1 MTFEQ
6 CNSDSGYSVPMAKKQ
21 GAGQYSALSASCLA
35 TLGLAT
41 LGLATPGRASLGICV
56 IWSMVWVL
64 AAG

>member
-41 LGLATPGRASLGICV
+41 LGLASPGICV
-56 IWSMVWVL
+56 VWSMVWVL